1 MNEYEFLMMQ
11 SSYQLSGCIAAYEDE
26 KKQSQ

>member
-11 SSYQLSGCIAAYEDE
+11 SSYQLLSGCIAAYEDE
-26 KKQSQ
+26 KKQ